1 MPRAT
6 RTSRNSRRPQRSL
19 PKAVF
24 IALFGLVGLF
34 ACFLVVKLELVNPDL
49 GRFFP
54 IRKVRVQG
62 ELANLNPELF
72 QQTLSPLVGGGFFS
86 VDIGAIERVVES
98 SAWVDSARVY
108 RQWPDTLV
116 IEVSEQMPVARW
128 GADSL
133 LSNQGIVFKKPSD
146 LSDLSGLPL
155 LAAPKGREKQAYEMM
170 VALNE
175 ALSARHLNI
184 TSLELS
190 NRLAWTAKLSD
201 GLVIAYG
208 KQDPV
213 LATAR
218 AFGLLAQLGKERSG
232 SIRKLDLRYQSG
244 FSLVLKSDVDASP
257 EVQGMTDNKL

>member
-1 MPRAT
+1 MPRAS
-6 RTSRNSRRPQRSL
+6 RSSRNSRRPQRSL
-19 PKAVF
+19 PRVVF
-24 IALFGLVGLF
+24 VSLGALFGLS
-34 ACFLVVKLELVNPDL
+34 ACFLAFKLELVNPDL

-62 ELANLNPELF
+62 ELANLNPEVF
-72 QQTLSPLVGGGFFS
+72 QQSLAPLVVGGFFS
-86 VDIGAIERVVES
+86 VDIADIERMVES
-98 SAWVDSARVY
+98 SAWVDSAKVN

-128 GADSL
+128 GNDSL

-155 LAAPKGREKQAYEMM
+155 ISAPKGREKQAYEMM
-170 VALNE
+170 LALNE
-175 ALSARHLNI
+175 ALSPRHLNVI
-184 TSLELS
+184 SLELS

-213 LATAR
+213 SATNR

-232 SIRKLDLRYQSG
+232 TIRKLDLRYQSG
-244 FSLVLKSDVDASP
+244 FSLVLKSDTDVSP